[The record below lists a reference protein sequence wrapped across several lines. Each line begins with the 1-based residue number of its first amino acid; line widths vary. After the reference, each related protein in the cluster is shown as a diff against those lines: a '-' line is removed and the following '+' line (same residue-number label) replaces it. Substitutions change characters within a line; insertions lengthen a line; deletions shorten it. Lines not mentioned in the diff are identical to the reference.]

1 MALNNCAIAYNLE
14 SQLQQNRNGYLLQV
28 CRSRKSES
36 WCRKLFDQAGLG
48 LKLSNV
54 VFLPT
59 QRTFMMSNFS
69 CHTTKTFTT
78 YVCIYISFVTSM
90 GTAIMFRYRFSPI
103 SYSCL
108 GLLCWHTPSYTYLT
122 WNYMYMHVQGHDH
135 SIGLEMGA
143 SMNWFYQLISRN
155 FFVES
160 SFYFYSCTANQY
172 KIRAKGLHSSTHLYQ
187 MRTDL
192 YQFFNY
198 LSSQWSFTFAFVLF
212 KSDNIK
218 VPDYNNV

>member
-108 GLLCWHTPSYTYLT
+108 GLLCSHTPSYTYLT
-122 WNYMYMHVQGHDH
+122 WNYMYIYVQGHNH
-135 SIGLEMGA
+135 SIGLEMGT
-143 SMNWFYQLISRN
+143 SMNWFYQSIRN
-155 FFVES
+155 FSVGS
-160 SFYFYSCTANQY
+160 SLYFYSCAAYQY
-172 KIRAKGLHSSTHLYQ
+172 EIRAKGLHSSTHIINKLENWFISNF
-187 MRTDL
+187 L
-192 YQFFNY
+192 LFIF
-198 LSSQWSFTFAFVLF
+198 SVAFHF
-212 KSDNIK
+212 CFGFI
-218 VPDYNNV
+218 